1 MEKVPGL
8 RFYFR
13 IKKKSDREGN
23 VSVLIHFF
31 RGNDTGLR
39 ELISIIRRYK
49 LKDMKKRKGEWT
61 CIFYERKTLRN
72 IMERSRSL

>member
-1 MEKVPGL
+1 MEKVLGL

-49 LKDMKKRKGEWT
+49 LKNMKSGRENGHV
-61 CIFYERKTLRN
+61 IFYERKTLRN
-72 IMERSRSL
+72 IMEKSRSL